1 MKGNIVPLPSDAPEI
16 GGVYRHYKGD
26 HYQVVERAL
35 HSNEDEWMVARK

>member
-1 MKGNIVPLPSDAPEI
+1 MKGNIVPLPINAPKI
-16 GGVYRHYKGD
+16 GDVYRHYKGD